1 MLERNAFLEG
11 HLVGIGKIRTDG
23 SEEFRWLDKPIHNR
37 IVSTGLDH
45 LLTLNG
51 NQTIIAEEVNDTD
64 SRYSSYNPAMACYW
78 ITRGQNSSN
87 ANNRRCGAL
96 HFAAYGT
103 SDDPTS
109 FTDTALHAQVGGYTS
124 TYRTG
129 TGYMGTQ
136 ITSYGHIKLRVSHTH
151 AAPSEAKTVRELG
164 WFYDIVGASPA
175 DYRMFSRVVLDF
187 PYELAA
193 GEQLITTYE
202 LSITLGNL
210 SITHETNFFNLVD
223 PNGRPLEYDKQVC
236 IAHRRHGM
244 YWDSEMNWNY
254 ITTGGLNGLTPD
266 ENAYNNGAYWRSAF
280 GYMRPA
286 YISGRNDVRRML
298 AYNGNSLHF
307 NNDRADFNGFNYYNY
322 YKANNNNDAGV
333 YYDGASLP
341 TSLRFTIKPYT
352 WGSFYRDQILT
363 VPSSWPNLSSETS
376 YVDIKFMI
384 FQGICVSFGYYA
396 LDPDTG
402 EPTTTWVAQNYR
414 KYGNKTLRITVRQS
428 FSTVD
433 TI

>member
-51 NQTIIAEEVNDTD
+51 NQTIIANEVNDTD

-87 ANNRRCGAL
+87 ANNRRCGVL

-223 PNGRPLEYDKQVC
+223 PNGRPLEYDKQACV
-236 IAHRRHGM
+236 AQRRNGM
-244 YWDSEMNWNY
+244 NWTSAMNWNY
-254 ITTGGLNGLTPD
+254 ITPEGINGLIPD
-266 ENAYNNGAYWRSAF
+266 DYPYISNTYWRNAAA
-280 GYMRPA
+280 YMRPA
-286 YISGRNDVRRML
+286 YISSRNDTRRML
-298 AYNGNSLHF
+298 AYNGSSLHF
-307 NNDRADFNGFNYYNY
+307 NNDKIDGSGVNYYNY
-322 YKANNNNDAGV
+322 YKNDIN
-333 YYDGASLP
+333 YDGASLP
-341 TSLRFTIKPYT
+341 TTIQFVVKPYT
-352 WGSFYRDQILT
+352 WGSFYRDQVLT
-363 VPSSWPNLSSETS
+363 VPSSWPYITSETS

-384 FQGICVSFGYYA
+384 FQGICVSFGYYEP
-396 LDPDTG
+396 DPDTG